1 MNVTHSHAS
10 SAGAINHL
18 LMRSHYKRTDF
29 IFHHSHDS
37 QGGESRIMS
46 EVLLTHINLVVPI
59 SVLMDDSVEE
69 LLLHCVVSDIIDF
82 IIKQVLRT
90 RPMIADDESNSLT

>member
-1 MNVTHSHAS
+1 
-10 SAGAINHL
+10 
-18 LMRSHYKRTDF
+18 
-29 IFHHSHDS
+29 
-37 QGGESRIMS
+37 MS
-46 EVLLTHINLVVPI
+46 EVLLTHINLVVLI